1 MARHGASRAGRV
13 QCYASAFG
21 AGRAGTLSTGE
32 DYVTE
37 KQWLRATLSACPW
50 HPKGGC
56 GFCRHGTYPRVRPRG
71 TLIARW
77 YCPTA
82 RRTVSALPDALASHF
97 SGTLAQIEA
106 HVVAV
111 ELSVSL
117 AAAASTRR
125 LEIELPGA
133 LRYLSRLCKAVHKA
147 LNICRGLQPTVLVG
161 VSATPVG
168 FAHCLDEEHVLSRLR
183 HLMAPHLWQ
192 LPTPVGFNPSRDN
205 LQERPSA
212 LQHQTG
218 RDPPCALLDPAIKPI
233 TDRY

>member
-1 MARHGASRAGRV
+1 MRAVSSAV
-13 QCYASAFG
+13 QVRLA
-21 AGRAGTLSTGE
+21 TLSTGE

-37 KQWLRATLSACPW
+37 KQWLRATLLRCPW
-50 HPKGGC
+50 HPQGGC

-106 HVVAV
+106 HVRAV

-117 AAAASTRR
+117 EAAASTRR

-133 LRYLSRLCKAVHKA
+133 LRYLSRICKAVHKA
-147 LNICRGLQPTVLVG
+147 LNICRGLQPTALSG
-161 VSATPVG
+161 VPATLIG
-168 FAHCLDEEHVLSRLR
+168 FTRCLDKGHVLTGLR
-183 HLMAPHLWQ
+183 HLMARYLWQ
-192 LPTPVGFNPSRDN
+192 LPTPVGFNPSRHN
-205 LQERPSA
+205 SHERPGA

-218 RDPPCALLDPAIKPI
+218 RDPPYALLDPATSPI